1 MYYQY
6 GENRYAR
13 DTSFTNGE
21 GYAVFES
28 KEQLTGGVFLI
39 YLTNKKALEFLMTNE
54 STFTFSVDTADIIGS
69 IAFRDSKENT
79 AYYDF
84 LKKYKFSEFQ
94 MGVLQKRV
102 DKKSTQSDSIPILK
116 NLISVY
122 QKQLTQ
128 FKKQTIGKNPNT
140 FVAHLIQASMSV
152 EIPANLTSKARA
164 AYRKKHFLDNI
175 NFSDDRLAYSNVLY
189 INYTNYINDYGF
201 PETDSVIAC
210 CDTILQK
217 ASVSRDVFKW
227 SLYFLGN
234 SFERSSVRGQ
244 DRVFVHLVEEYYK
257 KGRSW
262 WLTEDQLKKIYR
274 KSEALKRLFVGNVCP
289 DFTATDSAGKDVNLH
304 QQINKTTVLY
314 FWSYDCKHCL
324 EETPNLGLWIKKHPE
339 VNLIT
344 ACLLPDE
351 DEWKEKLKQFKLPGT
366 HLIDTERKAN
376 YMETYSITSTPEIFV
391 IDKDKK
397 ILAKYIS
404 DTKELDEFLR
414 TKNSKK

>member
-28 KEQLTGGVFLI
+28 KDQLTGGVFLI
-39 YLTNKKALEFLMTNE
+39 YLTNKKALEFLMTDE
-54 STFTFSVDTADIIGS
+54 STFTFSVDTTDIIGS

-128 FKKQTIGKNPNT
+128 FKKQTIAKNPNT

-152 EIPANLTSKARA
+152 ETPANLTSKARA

-175 NFSDDRLAYSNVLY
+175 NFSDDKLAYSNVLY

-217 ASVSRDVFKW
+217 ATVSRDVFKW

-234 SFERSSVRGQ
+234 SFERSSVTGQ

-257 KGRSW
+257 KNRSW

-274 KSEALKRLFVGNVCP
+274 KSEALKRLFVGNICP

-304 QQINKTTVLY
+304 QQINKTTLLY

-376 YMETYSITSTPEIFV
+376 YMETYSISSTPEIFV

-404 DTKELDEFLR
+404 DTKELDEFLK